1 MNTDIRTQE
10 SLRVTRV
17 LVFNFTL
24 IYQNY
29 QVKTNWCWREP
40 PLHLNFQTF
49 TKKTKTKP
57 CLAYVNKCLLF

>member
-10 SLRVTRV
+10 SLRAIRV

-57 CLAYVNKCLLF
+57 